1 MESSFYFYQK
11 YLNKKSLPC
20 EVRAKRD
27 TKCGFSLVEMVI
39 MISVATFSILIIWK
53 IYTAFIKVSV
63 SNPSLFQASFL
74 AEEGI
79 EAVKFMRD
87 DSWTSNI
94 APLSSGASYIL
105 AFDNV
110 AWEATTTLTL
120 IDNQFDR
127 RVVFEDVNRDG
138 AGDIAISGSPDLNTK
153 KVTITVSWRKDTGT
167 TTREITTYV
176 SNIFDN

>member
-1 MESSFYFYQK
+1 MQSLFNFRQK
-11 YLNKKSLPC
+11 KFD
-20 EVRAKRD
+20 RQ
-27 TKCGFSLVEMVI
+27 GFSLVEMVI

-94 APLSSGASYIL
+94 APLSSGATYIL

>member
-63 SNPSLFQASFL
+63 SN
-74 AEEGI
+74 AEE
-79 EAVKFMRD
+79 
-87 DSWTSNI
+87 T
-94 APLSSGASYIL
+94 
-105 AFDNV
+105 
-110 AWEATTTLTL
+110 
-120 IDNQFDR
+120 
-127 RVVFEDVNRDG
+127 
-138 AGDIAISGSPDLNTK
+138 
-153 KVTITVSWRKDTGT
+153 
-167 TTREITTYV
+167 
-176 SNIFDN
+176 

>member
-1 MESSFYFYQK
+1 MQSLFNFRQK
-11 YLNKKSLPC
+11 KFD
-20 EVRAKRD
+20 RQ
-27 TKCGFSLVEMVI
+27 GFSLVEMVI

-53 IYTAFIKVSV
+53 IYASFIRISV

-94 APLSSGASYIL
+94 DSLSSGTSYVL
-105 AFDNV
+105 AFNNV
-110 AWEATTTLTL
+110 SWEATTTLSL

-138 AGDIAISGSPDLNTK
+138 AGDIAVSGTPDLNHRK
-153 KVTITVSWRKDTGT
+153 PTVIVPWQKNNST

>member
-1 MESSFYFYQK
+1 MEKLFNFRQ
-11 YLNKKSLPC
+11 KKSP
-20 EVRAKRD
+20 
-27 TKCGFSLVEMVI
+27 TGFSLVEMVI

-53 IYTAFIKVSV
+53 IYASFIRISV

-87 DSWTSNI
+87 DNWTANI
-94 APLSSGASYIL
+94 TSLALSTPYTL
-105 AFDNV
+105 VFDGV
-110 AWEATTTLTL
+110 IWEATTTLAL
-120 IDNQFDR
+120 IDGQFDR
-127 RVVFEDVNRDG
+127 RVSFEEVNRDG
-138 AGDIAISGSPDLNTK
+138 VGDIAVSGTPDLNTR
-153 KVTITVSWRKDTGT
+153 KVTVTVSWQKNNST